1 MRIID
6 LSHPIVDG
14 METYPGIPGPRIS
27 EFLSREGSREHYD
40 PGTEFQIGRI
50 DLVANTGT
58 YVDVPWHRY
67 SDGEDVASFPLEKLV
82 GLEGVVVDPVMRDER
97 VITAERLPQD
107 LGGKAV
113 LFRTGWSQHWGSE
126 GYLTGEY
133 PYLAA
138 DTAEVVADRGAVLVG
153 IDSLNVDNNTRR
165 VRPVHSLLLGR
176 GIAII
181 EHMTNLEKLPDS
193 RFELHAA
200 PPAIGG
206 LGSFPVRVYAIVR

>member
-40 PGTEFQIGRI
+40 EGTEFHIGRI

-67 SDGEDVASFPLEKLV
+67 SDGEDVASFPLENLV
-82 GLEGVVVDPVMRDER
+82 ALEGVVVEPVMRDGR
-97 VITAERLPQD
+97 VITAEGLPPD

-113 LFRTGWSQHWGSE
+113 LFRTGWSRHWGSE
-126 GYLTGEY
+126 EYLTGAY

-138 DTAEVVADRGAVLVG
+138 ETAEAVGDRGAVLVG
-153 IDSLNVDNNTRR
+153 IDSLNVDNNRRR

-176 GIAII
+176 GIAIV
-181 EHMTNLEKLPDS
+181 EHMTNLGELPAGG
-193 RFELHAA
+193 FELSAA
-200 PPAIGG
+200 PPPIHG
-206 LGSFPVRVYAIVR
+206 LGSFPVRVFAVVR